1 MTLVRYSYP
10 PIWYISILFALDC
23 PELFKVLYSEY
34 LSSRFS
40 QQVVI
45 NVFNSSGVAPSR
57 IGSLRLRPVSP
68 NRHVYN
74 LPSVD
79 NLALVQ

>member
-1 MTLVRYSYP
+1 MTLVTSVYP
-10 PIWYISILFALDC
+10 PIWYISILLEIDF
-23 PELFKVLYSEY
+23 PELFKVLSSEY

-40 QQVVI
+40 QHVVI
-45 NVFNSSGVAPSR
+45 NAFNSSDVAPSR

-74 LPSVD
+74 RPSVD